1 MAAIKKMMNYK
12 VQLLQGN
19 MLPMNAWRCLQC
31 MLFCIIWISARYF
44 IEYTVKLV
52 LQEVLLNY
60 LLIPSRMPVLQK
72 MIVHMGPLLLISVL
86 IPSDGSVVVSSG
98 ELLEKAEHRTA
109 NNVIQKIDPQLK
121 LQMEVHGFMLWASVG
136 LLTPVGVVLIRM
148 SHRAECRRRL
158 KILFYFHAVLE
169 MVSVLLATVGAI
181 MALKNF
187 ENKFDNTH
195 QRIGIAIYA
204 FIWLQPLIGL
214 CRPQRGIKGRSAWYF
229 LHWLLGTGVS
239 LLGFINI
246 YIGLYAYHSR
256 TSNNVTTWVILLT
269 AEVSFI
275 SFLYLLQDRW
285 GYLQMQS
292 SVLVLGAEE
301 PIRSTHQASSLSNKM
316 GGTHS

>member
-1 MAAIKKMMNYK
+1 
-12 VQLLQGN
+12 
-19 MLPMNAWRCLQC
+19 
-31 MLFCIIWISARYF
+31 
-44 IEYTVKLV
+44 
-52 LQEVLLNY
+52 
-60 LLIPSRMPVLQK
+60 
-72 MIVHMGPLLLISVL
+72 
-86 IPSDGSVVVSSG
+86 
-98 ELLEKAEHRTA
+98 
-109 NNVIQKIDPQLK
+109 
-121 LQMEVHGFMLWASVG
+121 
-136 LLTPVGVVLIRM
+136 M